1 MSVSTE
7 LTRRRFL
14 GVSSL
19 SVLLARLAPAL
30 AQGKLPSRTI
40 PVSGEAV
47 PVIGLGSTKAV
58 LDIPAKGTGEIASVL
73 RALLNLGGRVVDTSP
88 RPESVDAA
96 FGKALTEPDVRG
108 KFFLS
113 VKVNTTGQQAGVA
126 QFRQT
131 QRLFGQRTFDV
142 VHVESLLN
150 LEAHWP
156 TLRGWKESGEARYIG
171 VTVSANNL
179 HSKLETFLG
188 TEKPDFIMVNYSV
201 MEPAAEQRLLPI
213 AKDKGIAV
221 LVDRPFMNG
230 SYFERLAA
238 QDLAR
243 WNAELD
249 CTSWAQ
255 FSLKYILAHPAVTC
269 VLTETTSPQHLEENV
284 EAALGRLP
292 DATTKQRM
300 REFVERL

>member
-14 GVSSL
+14 EL
-19 SVLLARLAPAL
+19 SGLGMLAGIAPAS
-30 AQGKLPSRTI
+30 AQAGLPSRTI

-47 PVIGLGSTKAV
+47 PVIGLGSSKAV
-58 LDIPAKGTGEIASVL
+58 LDIPTKGPGEIASVL
-73 RALLNLGGRVVDTSP
+73 RALLKLGARVVDTSP
-88 RPESVDAA
+88 RPERVDEA
-96 FGKALTEPDVRG
+96 FGKVLTEPDVRG

-113 VKVNTTGQQAGVA
+113 VKVNTTGKEAGIA

-142 VHVESLLN
+142 VHVESLLD
-150 LEAHWP
+150 LDAHWP
-156 TLRGWKESGEARYIG
+156 TLRSWKESGEARYIG

-179 HSKLETFLG
+179 HSKLETFLAA
-188 TEKPDFIMVNYSV
+188 EKPDFVMVNYSV
-201 MEPAAEQRLLPI
+201 MEPAAEERLLPL
-213 AKDKGIAV
+213 ARDKGIAV

-230 SYFERLAA
+230 SYFERLRA
-238 QDLAR
+238 QDLAP
-243 WNAELD
+243 WKTELD
-249 CTSWAQ
+249 CASWAQ

-284 EAALGRLP
+284 QAAFGRLP
-292 DATTKQRM
+292 DAGTTRRM
-300 REFVERL
+300 RAFAERL